1 MSPLVKSAY
10 KKNNFLIS
18 QPKHMLLV
26 LKRTPKTYVQT
37 DELENIYNLTLKH
50 FVSNILPKPMV
61 VFVAGLC
68 LFDLI
73 IYVPVNNLSVTSG
86 RVFLG

>member
-37 DELENIYNLTLKH
+37 DELENIYNFTLKKC
-50 FVSNILPKPMV
+50 VSLYLV
-61 VFVAGLC
+61 VFVTGQTA
-68 LFDLI
+68 
-73 IYVPVNNLSVTSG
+73 
-86 RVFLG
+86 